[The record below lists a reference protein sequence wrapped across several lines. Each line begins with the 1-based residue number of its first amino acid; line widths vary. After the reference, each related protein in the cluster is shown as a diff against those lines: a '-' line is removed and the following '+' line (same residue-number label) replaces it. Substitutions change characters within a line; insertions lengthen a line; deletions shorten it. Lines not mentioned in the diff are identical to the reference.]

1 MQDQLDELT
10 NPTDLVLAQAQHKVA
25 QAESAVRGAQKALA
39 DVGSSTAL
47 DLAEAYQKVAK
58 AAADL
63 ESAEEALVDANEPY
77 TADQIKT
84 QEQAVASAISKVKDA
99 EEELS
104 GLGVDFSQSLASAL
118 LTQADANAELEAAKN
133 SLESYETTNELRLE
147 KLEEEQVLA
156 QEAYDANMLLIAEY
170 RQSESDGV
178 IWIGMHTL
186 AGLMHNALNENV
198 DLKEELDDANTALIP
213 YDQLVTTKDKK
224 QADLDK
230 ATIAVQDLG
239 GGKLPPELDLQ
250 LDKINAAQASL
261 DERLE
266 SGLLTTIAEAEVA
279 SLKLGLIDG
288 IGNAE
293 QILREKFG
301 ENVVIKKFEKS
312 KGWLS
317 KKLSVSNKGQLDELA
332 NILEERSIWQK
343 YGF

>member
-1 MQDQLDELT
+1 
-10 NPTDLVLAQAQHKVA
+10 
-25 QAESAVRGAQKALA
+25 
-39 DVGSSTAL
+39 
-47 DLAEAYQKVAK
+47 
-58 AAADL
+58 
-63 ESAEEALVDANEPY
+63 
-77 TADQIKT
+77 IKT

-118 LTQADANAELEAAKN
+118 LTQADAKAELEAAKN

-186 AGLMHNALNENV
+186 AGLMRNALNENV
-198 DLKEELDDANTALIP
+198 DLKEKLGDANTALIP

-230 ATIAVQDLG
+230 ANIAVQGLG

-279 SLKLGLIDG
+279 SLKLGLAALESGASLADVQLLER
-288 IGNAE
+288 NLVQAWAE
-293 QILREKFG
+293 RG
-301 ENVVIKKFEKS
+301 EAEKS
-312 KGWLS
+312 
-317 KKLSVSNKGQLDELA
+317 LDEMLA
-332 NILEERSIWQK
+332 GPDSVIVELKAREIEVAKETLKLARMDLEYVLDITNLSSSSLGSNSLDESPTPDPVELRLAEMDLKVAELDLEEAIQESTDLQSPD
-343 YGF
+343 